1 MIQTFEQR
9 SLCQMPRLEIN
20 LGLIVGFLAL
30 DDGALIGPEAYRC
43 EILRIL
49 RVLEIDIVEIL
60 VSTDT
65 C

>member
-1 MIQTFEQR
+1 
-9 SLCQMPRLEIN
+9 MPRLEIN